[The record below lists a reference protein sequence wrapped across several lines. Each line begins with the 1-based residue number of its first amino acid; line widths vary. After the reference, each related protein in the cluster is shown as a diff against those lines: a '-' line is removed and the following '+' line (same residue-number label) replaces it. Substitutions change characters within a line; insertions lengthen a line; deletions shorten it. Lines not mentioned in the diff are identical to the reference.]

1 MSEEKKPTFFDRLR
15 RVRLLVVLLTSGLVV
30 FAGLLLTVY
39 LERDLLRGM
48 TESELRYY
56 LERDAGLNF
65 HMAGSRL
72 HLFPLKVSFDGIT
85 LNRSDEP
92 WVLSADAVEI
102 DISLY
107 SLFFQKGGVARA
119 RIVRPRFLQR
129 IDPTFGEGAGEST
142 ARKARKGLLDIAS
155 LLSSGLPFRE
165 LEVEEGT
172 VQVTEGGERTLF
184 LEGVRLAAFLSGGRL
199 VTDLGF
205 RDGAFRH
212 RGADWELGEVSLNAV
227 LDGAG
232 ANITSFTFRSPL
244 LDGKISGS
252 VDYLGAME
260 LKGSVTGRIGG
271 ITERLG
277 LGRKLDGSLS
287 FTGDAGGTV
296 NKPHLSGRVALMKP
310 LFRGERWPSVKG
322 TVDFD
327 DGVLTWEDL
336 VAAVERG
343 KLRSSGNVD
352 FRGALPRY
360 DVRADVKELEPQYL
374 PGASGPVG
382 SVGPVSGRLT
392 WSGEGFREEDLSGA
406 GSLEA
411 RLLVRGWEPGEITLA
426 AEAALDGPFLEVMRL
441 DAGSGAAALHALG
454 VWRLG
459 GDFAAWVR
467 GDSGDLAALSSHW
480 GIEDLS
486 RWGIE
491 DLGGRISLQGEV
503 SSSPSGVRFDG
514 PLRWEGGRAFNL
526 RGLDLEAN
534 VSADRE
540 RISLSNG
547 LVRWMGARIKADGSV
562 MIPER
567 QVDLLTTWED
577 LAAGKVASAFGL
589 DADVDGSISL
599 EGRLLGDW
607 GSPTLSGRFQAENLR
622 YGDVIVERAGGNLSY
637 AAGRLKLSEI
647 AVGSGTSMLS
657 FTGEVDKRRLLTGT
671 FKSSEFDLKDFLPTT
686 TADVVGVIEGQLL
699 GTLEKPVVTGG
710 YEANTMDY
718 ENWSFKEARGSFE
731 YRDGAFTLEG
741 ILAERENRYLLRVEP
756 RGGWPFK
763 VSLSLGHFS
772 PELAREGF
780 PGMPDKLKESL
791 KGFSFLAVGEFLA
804 EGDLKDRE
812 SISAS
817 LSMET
822 IWVYTEAQT
831 LQNATPLRFTWVAGE
846 FSVSEFTLVGEDYR
860 ISLSGRGSREE
871 GWNLALDG
879 EVNLAIFQNLWRE
892 LEEVDAPGSV
902 HLTLKGPWDTP
913 EVGGKIG
920 FRGGSLKLRSLPEPV
935 HDISGEGELAGNSI
949 VLTDFSGRMGD
960 GAFIAGGAYDF
971 DTDHVN
977 LFVEGRLDLALFER
991 RVPGAREMSGP
1002 VEVSISLSGTS
1013 SRPEIL
1019 GEARLEGAEIF
1030 LLPMPEKISDLTGSV
1045 LVEEGRVVLSGL
1057 EGRMG
1062 SGSLSLGGEIDWRQE
1077 PVKVDLALSGRKIVF
1092 VVPEIAKALINTDL
1106 ALSGDFESP
1115 KLSGKVDF
1123 LKARY
1128 FREFKDKITNV
1139 PGFSPGGEEA
1149 QEKARSV
1156 GPDWDAMALDIWVN
1170 AADRFW
1176 ISNSMAELEN
1186 SVSLHV
1192 GGTVK
1197 DPDLDGEVN
1206 LLRGEVTYFNRRF
1219 ELFSGRIFNV
1229 SPGINPI
1236 LEAQA
1241 EVSVGSTRIY
1251 LLLEGPLHK
1260 PTLQL
1265 TSVPPYSQEDL
1276 FALLT
1281 VGYTRSSLEEQKGES
1296 LAIGAAIVLSTP
1308 VIEQIKEGAQEVTGI
1323 EIFQVEP
1330 SFGEEAGTAR
1340 VIVGTQLSDRL
1351 YMSASQSIGVT
1362 EEQQVRLEYQLHD
1375 HFSVLGQQLRQGIY
1389 AFDLVFSRDF
1399 H

>member
-1 MSEEKKPTFFDRLR
+1 MPEEKKPTFFDRLR
-15 RVRLLVVLLTSGLVV
+15 RVRLLVVLFTSGLVI

-39 LERDLLRGM
+39 LERDLLRGV
-48 TESELRYY
+48 TESELRSY

-65 HMAGSRL
+65 HLDSSRL
-72 HLFPLKVSFDGIT
+72 RLFPLQIIFDGIT
-85 LNRSDEP
+85 LNRPGERWS
-92 WVLSADAVEI
+92 LSADAVEI

-107 SLFFQKGGVARA
+107 ALFFQKVGVARA
-119 RIVRPRFLQR
+119 RLVRPRFLQR
-129 IDPTFGEGAGEST
+129 IDPAPGVGGEKST
-142 ARKARKGLLDIAS
+142 ARKARKGPFDIAS
-155 LLSSGLPFRE
+155 LLGKGFPFRE

-172 VQVTEGGERTLF
+172 VQITEGEERRLF
-184 LEGVRLAAFLSGGRL
+184 LEGIRLSAFLSGGRL

-212 RGADWELGEVSLNAV
+212 RGADWELGEVSLRAA

-232 ANITSFTFRSPL
+232 VNITSFTFRSPL
-244 LDGKISGS
+244 LDGKISGK
-252 VDYLGAME
+252 VDYLGGME

-271 ITERLG
+271 ITEHLG

-296 NKPHLSGRVALMKP
+296 RKPHLAGRAALMKP

-322 TVDFD
+322 TVSFD
-327 DGVLTWEDL
+327 DGVLTWKDL
-336 VAAVERG
+336 VAAVEKGR
-343 KLRSSGNVD
+343 LRSSGSVD
-352 FRGALPRY
+352 FRGTLPRY
-360 DVRADVKELEPQYL
+360 DVRADVKELQPQYL
-374 PGASGPVG
+374 PGVSGPVG
-382 SVGPVSGRLT
+382 AVRSVSGSLS
-392 WSGEGFREEDLSGA
+392 WSGEGFREEDLSGS

-411 RLLVRGWEPGEITLA
+411 RLLVRGWEPGEISLA
-426 AEAALDGPFLEVMRL
+426 AEAALDGPFLEVTRL
-441 DAGSGAAALHALG
+441 DAGSGTAVIHSLG

-459 GDFAAWVR
+459 GDFAAWVE
-467 GDSGDLAALSSHW
+467 GDSGDLAGLFSH
-480 GIEDLS
+480 
-486 RWGIE
+486 WGIE
-491 DLGGRISLQGEV
+491 DLGGRISFQGEV
-503 SSSPSGVRFDG
+503 ASSPSGVRFDG
-514 PLRWEGGRAFNL
+514 PLRWERGRVFNL

-540 RISLSNG
+540 KVSLSNG
-547 LVRWMGARIKADGSV
+547 LIRWMGARIKADGSV

-589 DADVDGSISL
+589 DADVDGNISL
-599 EGRLLGDW
+599 QGRILGDW
-607 GSPTLSGRFQAENLR
+607 ERPTLAGRFQADDLR
-622 YGDVIVERAGGNLSY
+622 YGGVVVERAGGNLSY
-637 AAGRLKLSEI
+637 ASGRLKLSEV
-647 AVGSGTSMLS
+647 AVGSGTSLLS
-657 FTGEVDKRRLLTGT
+657 FSGEVDERRLLTGT
-671 FKSSEFDLKDFLPTT
+671 FKSTEFDLKDFLPATA
-686 TADVVGVIEGQLL
+686 ADVVGIIEGRLL

-718 ENWSFKEARGSFE
+718 ENWSFKGARGSFE
-731 YRDGAFTLEG
+731 YRDGAFALEG
-741 ILAERENRYLLRVEP
+741 TLAEKENRYLLRVEP
-756 RGGWPFK
+756 RGAWPFE

-791 KGFSFLAVGEFLA
+791 EGLSFLAVGEFLA
-804 EGDLKDRE
+804 AGHLRDLE

-817 LSMET
+817 LSVET

-831 LQNATPLRFTWVAGE
+831 LRNATPLRVSWVAGE
-846 FSVSEFTLVGEDYR
+846 FSVSDFTLVGEDYR
-860 ISLSGRGSREE
+860 LSLSGRGSRKE
-871 GWNLALDG
+871 GWDLALDG
-879 EVNLAIFQNLWRE
+879 EVNLAIFQDFWGE

-902 HLTLKGPWDTP
+902 HLTLKGDWDSP
-913 EVGGKIG
+913 EYGGRIG

-935 HDISGEGELAGNSI
+935 HDLSGEVELSGNSI
-949 VLTDFSGRMGD
+949 ALSDFSGRMRD
-960 GAFIAGGAYDF
+960 GAFIAGGTYDF
-971 DTDHVN
+971 DTDYVN
-977 LFVEGRLDLALFER
+977 LFVEGRLDLALFKR

-1030 LLPMPEKISDLTGSV
+1030 LLSMPDKISDLTGSV
-1045 LVEEGRVVLSGL
+1045 LVEEKRLVLSGL

-1062 SGSLSLGGEIDWRQE
+1062 NGSLSLGGEIDWRQE
-1077 PVKVDLALSGRKIVF
+1077 PVKMELALSGRKIVF
-1092 VVPEIAKALINTDL
+1092 VVPDIAKALIDTDL
-1106 ALSGDFESP
+1106 TLSGDFESP
-1115 KLSGKVDF
+1115 KLSGKVDI

-1128 FREFKDKITNV
+1128 FREFKDKIRNI
-1139 PGFSPGGEEA
+1139 PGLSPGGEEA
-1149 QEKARSV
+1149 EEKTRSV
-1156 GPDWDAMALDIWVN
+1156 GPDWDVMTLDIRVN

-1186 SVSLHV
+1186 SVGLHV
-1192 GGTVK
+1192 GGTVQ
-1197 DPDLDGEVN
+1197 DPDLDGEVT
-1206 LLRGEVTYFNRRF
+1206 LLRGKVTYFNRRF

-1229 SPGINPI
+1229 SPGVNPV

-1251 LLLEGPLHK
+1251 LLLEGPLRK

-1276 FALLT
+1276 FALLA
-1281 VGYTRSSLEEQKGES
+1281 VGYTRSSLEEQKGEN

-1308 VIEQIKEGAQEVTGI
+1308 VVEQLRDGAREVTGI
-1323 EIFQVEP
+1323 EIFQVDP
-1330 SFGEEAGTAR
+1330 SFGEDEGTAR
-1340 VIVGTQLSDRL
+1340 VTVGTQLSDRL

-1362 EEQQVRLEYQLHD
+1362 EEQQVRLEYQLFD
-1375 HFSVLGQQLRQGIY
+1375 YFSVLGQQLRQGIY
-1389 AFDLVFSRDF
+1389 AIDLVFSYDF
-1399 H
+1399 R